1 MNTTKLN
8 KAIDES
14 GFTRA
19 EIAKE
24 LGISKSTFVRKM
36 RTQSFGIVEAE
47 VMIELLSIEDPYEV
61 FFGK

>member
-8 KAIDES
+8 KAIDKS
-14 GFTRA
+14 GLTRA

-24 LGISKSTFVRKM
+24 LGLSESTFARKM
-36 RTQSFGIVEAE
+36 RMQSFGIVEAE
-47 VMIELLSIEDPYEV
+47 VMIKLLSIEDPYDV

>member
-1 MNTTKLN
+1 MDATKLN
-8 KAIDES
+8 EAIDKS
-14 GFTRA
+14 GLTRR

-24 LGISKSTFVRKM
+24 LGLSETTFARKM

-47 VMIELLSIEDPYEV
+47 VMIELLSIENPYEV